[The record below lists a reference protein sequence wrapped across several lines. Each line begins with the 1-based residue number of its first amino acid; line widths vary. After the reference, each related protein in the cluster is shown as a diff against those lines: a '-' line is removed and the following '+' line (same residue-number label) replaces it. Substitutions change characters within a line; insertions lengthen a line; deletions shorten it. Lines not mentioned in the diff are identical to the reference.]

1 MKLYDYE
8 LSGSCYKVRL
18 LLSMLGLPYEKVAID
33 YYPGRE
39 HRKPAFLQINPL
51 GQLPAL
57 EDGDLVLRDAQ
68 AILLYL
74 SARYDDE
81 SRWFPKDPAA
91 QGRIA
96 MWLAFAGGELMALS
110 AARLHEMLMG
120 YENIDIAQAR
130 RDGHRA
136 LQLMDQHL
144 AEAEMAGHLWIAAA
158 HPTIA
163 DIACFPYAALSHDG
177 GVERSAY
184 HHVNRWLRR
193 FKQLPGFVVM
203 PGVPAYG

>member
-18 LLSMLGLPYEKVAID
+18 LLNMLGLPYEKVAID

-57 EDGDLVLRDAQ
+57 QDGELVLRDAQ

-74 SARYDDE
+74 SARYDDK
-81 SRWFPKDPAA
+81 SQWFPKDPAT

-110 AARLHEMLMG
+110 AARLHDMQIG
-120 YENIDIAQAR
+120 YQHRDIAQPQ
-130 RDGHRA
+130 RDRPRA
-136 LQLMDQHL
+136 
-144 AEAEMAGHLWIAAA
+144 
-158 HPTIA
+158 
-163 DIACFPYAALSHDG
+163 
-177 GVERSAY
+177 
-184 HHVNRWLRR
+184 
-193 FKQLPGFVVM
+193 
-203 PGVPAYG
+203 